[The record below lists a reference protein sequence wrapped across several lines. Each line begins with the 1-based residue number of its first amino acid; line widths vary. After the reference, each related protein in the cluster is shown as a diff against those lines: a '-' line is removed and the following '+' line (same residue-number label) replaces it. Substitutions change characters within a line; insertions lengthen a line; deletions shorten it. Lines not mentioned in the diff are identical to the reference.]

1 MRTMKEKS
9 NDGVMMMIMTMM
21 MTWER
26 EVRANLT
33 QSDKQARSTCNQIF
47 NKSLF
52 LSCQQAYSNY
62 SGCLWRELWALLA
75 CFVQLLSSL
84 PLLKEIS
91 KDIWKNACRF
101 QGLQSQLSWKDAEAW
116 LRPLLA
122 HLSYFAVPS
131 KSCFQEGYQYFP
143 EGTGMSTTMKNTVTS
158 MQLASTMLPP
168 KF

>member
-1 MRTMKEKS
+1 
-9 NDGVMMMIMTMM
+9 MINKQ
-21 MTWER
+21 
-26 EVRANLT
+26 EVPATKFSINHCSFHVSKHT
-33 QSDKQARSTCNQIF
+33 QTTLAVW
-47 NKSLF
+47 
-52 LSCQQAYSNY
+52 
-62 SGCLWRELWALLA
+62 WRELWALLA

-91 KDIWKNACRF
+91 KDIWKNTCRF